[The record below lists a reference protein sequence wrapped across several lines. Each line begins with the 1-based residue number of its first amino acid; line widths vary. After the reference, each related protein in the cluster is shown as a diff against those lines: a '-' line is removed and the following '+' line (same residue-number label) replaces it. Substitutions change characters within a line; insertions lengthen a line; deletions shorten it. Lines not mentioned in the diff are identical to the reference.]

1 MAVEVH
7 WRNEVPHSLKRPNR
21 RHCEQEEHVAVKMR
35 PYATALGLGIA
46 SAFILGVVIGVTR
59 LTTLP
64 TEAAEEMPP
73 EIIAAQI
80 RDQGY
85 SCDKPLSAKRDG
97 ERSDDAVWI
106 LKCQNATYRVRLVP
120 DMAAHVER
128 LD

>member
-1 MAVEVH
+1 MKTGLY
-7 WRNEVPHSLKRPNR
+7 R
-21 RHCEQEEHVAVKMR
+21 M
-35 PYATALGLGIA
+35 ALGLI
-46 SAFILGVVIGVTR
+46 SFQ
-59 LTTLP
+59 LTVSMTH
-64 TEAAEEMPP
+64 AADEMPA
-73 EIIAAQI
+73 EVIAAQI

-85 SCDKPLSAKRDG
+85 SCDKALSATRDG

>member
-1 MAVEVH
+1 MKTTPYTAAL
-7 WRNEVPHSLKRPNR
+7 SLGFASVLLLGN
-21 RHCEQEEHVAVKMR
+21 VASG
-35 PYATALGLGIA
+35 Y
-46 SAFILGVVIGVTR
+46 R
-59 LTTLP
+59 LTPLP
-64 TEAAEEMPP
+64 AQAAEEMPP

-85 SCDKPLSAKRDG
+85 SCDKALSARRDW

>member
-1 MAVEVH
+1 MKTGLY
-7 WRNEVPHSLKRPNR
+7 R
-21 RHCEQEEHVAVKMR
+21 M
-35 PYATALGLGIA
+35 ALGLI
-46 SAFILGVVIGVTR
+46 SLQ
-59 LTTLP
+59 LTVSMTH
-64 TEAAEEMPP
+64 AADEMPA
-73 EIIAAQI
+73 EVIAAQI

-85 SCDKPLSAKRDG
+85 SCDKALSATRDG

>member
-1 MAVEVH
+1 MKVGLLTLV
-7 WRNEVPHSLKRPNR
+7 
-21 RHCEQEEHVAVKMR
+21 
-35 PYATALGLGIA
+35 LGFA
-46 SAFILGVVIGVTR
+46 SVFILGDVIDGGWRNTFS
-59 LTTLP
+59 
-64 TEAAEEMPP
+64 AQAEEMPA

-85 SCDKPLSAKRDG
+85 PCAKALSAERDG

-106 LKCQNATYRVRLVP
+106 LKCENAKYRVKLVP

>member
-1 MAVEVH
+1 M
-7 WRNEVPHSLKRPNR
+7 KIT
-21 RHCEQEEHVAVKMR
+21 
-35 PYATALGLGIA
+35 PYTAALGLGFA
-46 SAFILGVVIGVTR
+46 SVFLLGDVTGGMR
-59 LTTLP
+59 LTPLP
-64 TEAAEEMPP
+64 AQAAEEMPP

-85 SCDKPLSAKRDG
+85 ACDKAVSAKRDG
-97 ERSDDAVWI
+97 ERLDDAVWI

>member
-1 MAVEVH
+1 MKIT
-7 WRNEVPHSLKRPNR
+7 PHT
-21 RHCEQEEHVAVKMR
+21 A
-35 PYATALGLGIA
+35 ALGFGFASLFLLGDVRDGI
-46 SAFILGVVIGVTR
+46 R

-64 TEAAEEMPP
+64 AQAAEEMPP

-85 SCDKPLSAKRDG
+85 SCDKALSAKRDG